1 MMAGFERKDTIY
13 QNSLSSEADLDGFV
27 MEGKGVASFPL
38 ARMRLENFTEPT
50 DDNHGNFVL
59 FCPVEFQID
68 VSISWDFWPVREP
81 GLSIMFFAAQGRGG
95 EDILESELLG
105 RSGDYRQYHS
115 SDLNALHISYF
126 RRRWL
131 GERALHTCNLRK
143 SHGFHLVCQGAD
155 PIPPVPDCQG
165 PYRIEIVKCGP
176 NVAFSINDLL
186 IFEWEDDGQ
195 SYGRVLGGGKIGF
208 RQMAPLMAEY
218 ANLTV
223 HDVTPI

>member
-59 FCPVEFQID
+59 FCPEEFPSD
-68 VSISWDFWPVREP
+68 VAISWDFWPVREP

-105 RSGDYRQYHS
+105 RSGDYR
-115 SDLNALHISYF
+115 
-126 RRRWL
+126 
-131 GERALHTCNLRK
+131 
-143 SHGFHLVCQGAD
+143 HLVFQTSLAWRARTTHLQSSQIPRFSSGLPGCRSDPSGARLS
-155 PIPPVPDCQG
+155 G
-165 PYRIEIVKCGP
+165 PLP
-176 NVAFSINDLL
+176 
-186 IFEWEDDGQ
+186 
-195 SYGRVLGGGKIGF
+195 
-208 RQMAPLMAEY
+208 
-218 ANLTV
+218 
-223 HDVTPI
+223 H